1 MSYLFT
7 SKIMK
12 TLSGKKIK
20 VVKTESLYKWAK
32 NFKRIQE
39 RFYEEPIK
47 LKRIKNIE
55 DFITLNNYRKVY
67 FIGEVELDLDINKDW
82 FAEDI
87 TDCDLILITDQKFS
101 RLPCDA
107 IIEDRKSTRLNSS
120 H

>member
-82 FAEDI
+82 
-87 TDCDLILITDQKFS
+87 
-101 RLPCDA
+101 
-107 IIEDRKSTRLNSS
+107 
-120 H
+120 